1 MSFPFYIAK
10 RYLFSKSSSNA
21 INVITIIAA
30 IGVIIGSAALF
41 VVLSGFAGL
50 KDFSLQFS
58 SIIDPELKVIP
69 IEGKSLDLSPEIQN
83 HLQHIDGI
91 ASYSKI
97 LEERAILNYNDKH
110 QIVTLKGVDN
120 NYPKSTMDSILTYG
134 NWMEPESDQI
144 VSGWG
149 VTNQLGFG
157 LFNFENPIKILMPKP
172 GKGPVSALSDAFN
185 TIKTVNVGVFQ
196 INEDLDNN
204 YVYTHL
210 ETTQALLNYTPNQ
223 ISALEIKLNNLDAS
237 DDVRAQLQLIFNNKV
252 IIKNKQQLNDALY
265 KMLNTENLAVYLIFT
280 LVLVIAL
287 FNVIGS
293 IIMMILDKKKN
304 LHTLFN
310 LGLTVTE
317 IKKIF
322 FFQGSLMTI
331 FGGIIGLLLGVIL
344 IVLQQAF
351 SLIMITPSLPYP
363 VALKPI
369 NILVVFVTI
378 SILGLLASKIASR
391 RISKTLIASV

>member
-10 RYLFSKSSSNA
+10 RYLFSKSSNNA

-30 IGVIIGSAALF
+30 IGIIIGSAALF
-41 VVLSGFAGL
+41 IVLSGFAGL

-69 IEGKSLDLSPEIQN
+69 AKGKSLEVTTDIQSQ
-83 HLQHIDGI
+83 LQNMDGI

-110 QIVTLKGVDN
+110 QIVTLKGVDS
-120 NYPKSTMDSILTYG
+120 NYPKSTIDSILTYG
-134 NWMEPESDQI
+134 NWMEPGSNYI

-149 VTNQLGFG
+149 VTNQLGYG
-157 LFNFENPIKILMPKP
+157 IFNFENPVKILMPKP
-172 GKGPVSALSDAFN
+172 GKGPVSALTDAFN
-185 TIKTVNVGVFQ
+185 SIKTINSGVFQ

-204 YVYTHL
+204 NVYTNL
-210 ETTQALLNYTPNQ
+210 KTAQALLNYTPNQ
-223 ISALEIKLNNLDAS
+223 ISALEIKLTDLNAS
-237 DDVRAQLQLIFNNKV
+237 DSVRAQLMTLFNNAV
-252 IIKNKQQLNDALY
+252 IIKNKEQLNDALY

-310 LGLTVTE
+310 LGLTVKE
-317 IKKIF
+317 IKRIF
-322 FFQGSLMTI
+322 FLQGSLMTV
-331 FGGIIGLLLGVIL
+331 FGGVLGLALGVLL
-344 IVLQQAF
+344 IVLQQSFA
-351 SLIMITPSLPYP
+351 LIMITPSLPYP

-369 NILVVFVTI
+369 NILVVFATI
-378 SILGLLASKIASR
+378 SVLGILASKIASG
-391 RISKTLIASV
+391 RISKALIGSA

>member
-120 NYPKSTMDSILTYG
+120 NYPKSTVDSILTYG